1 MRTFAG
7 ASSSPCWESNAS
19 VQAAAGGRAHSLLL
33 AAGPIARAVPSK
45 RRTASRARLQPTV
58 GIARSAHQRWPSR
71 VISIVAKRSPGSAAS
86 CIPVPTQTCGQR
98 RERAQRMPRCRHA
111 QRRCPGCRCW
121 GEAEAALTS
130 PGRVRTQRLP
140 MQAGSAGGARS
151 WERAPARRPRLVS
164 RAGDRNRGEAITGPG
179 GGVRVLRPQRT
190 RHGPSGSLTDRDE
203 SDNAR
208 LDCCAVTRASR
219 R

>member
-121 GEAEAALTS
+121 GGAEACSGIA
-130 PGRVRTQRLP
+130 RTGW
-140 MQAGSAGGARS
+140 ADASAYAGGVGLTVFGDRGALLRPSPPAPRS
-151 WERAPARRPRLVS
+151 RRSRSRHRHHEPAPARV
-164 RAGDRNRGEAITGPG
+164 I
-179 GGVRVLRPQRT
+179 
-190 RHGPSGSLTDRDE
+190 
-203 SDNAR
+203 
-208 LDCCAVTRASR
+208 ASSPKH
-219 R
+219 

>member
-98 RERAQRMPRCRHA
+98 RVQAQRMPRCRHA

-121 GEAEAALTS
+121 GIAAVPGRAGQPGAPAVLPTQTGCWAALEWLGYS
-130 PGRVRTQRLP
+130 APPEPFAHRLLSWWPGGEPASARRSAAIEDGSWALSRRALSE
-140 MQAGSAGGARS
+140 SAG
-151 WERAPARRPRLVS
+151 W
-164 RAGDRNRGEAITGPG
+164 
-179 GGVRVLRPQRT
+179 
-190 RHGPSGSLTDRDE
+190 
-203 SDNAR
+203 
-208 LDCCAVTRASR
+208 
-219 R
+219 